1 MKSSN
6 LETVSNASNEL
17 LPSRPNTTPFP
28 VAGELAD
35 DVVPKSPRPCRWHS
49 SLFIVITLS
58 SLLPHL
64 LRAQQITTYAPPQQT
79 QETYPTAVALAEPGR
94 GAPVHI
100 LANTQSERAKV
111 IVLDG
116 EVEITYG
123 DRVITADH
131 IEYDTDTDEV
141 TATGHLLIR
150 GGENNERIEASH
162 GTFNTKTET
171 GRFYDVHGSVG
182 MAQLKAGAV
191 RKVYSNGAPFL
202 FTGRMVVKTGP
213 ESYDIYDGSVTSCLL
228 PKPDWLLTA
237 GHFSVAD
244 DTAKGYNSVFH
255 LLNLPILYLP
265 YVTHATDPN
274 LRQSGFMIPTI
285 GQSSTKGLILG
296 EQFYLVLNRSMDL
309 TIGSEYY
316 SERGFAEDATFR
328 YKGQGLDFVKFRY
341 TGLLDRLQGAA
352 NQGGEDALISL
363 RHDFGTKT
371 RIAGDV
377 EYLSSYVYREAFTE
391 NFNQAVTSDIVS
403 TLYVTHETNGMEF
416 AGYADRYQGIKLIQ
430 QGTTPEQQVHILHV
444 PTVSFDT
451 TEHRLGGLP
460 LELTL
465 DTSFSGLKR
474 TQPNFE
480 SGGVVERF
488 DIHPQAALPFAL
500 GDWHFRPSAGLE
512 ETAYSRSF
520 NPGVPPANPTED
532 LAALSRSD
540 VQVAFAV
547 RPPVI
552 ERTFEPTR
560 WTGLLG
566 DQIKHTIEPE
576 VTYRLTRGVDDF
588 RKVLRFDAT
597 DVVADTNEIEYGVT
611 QRIFRRHGSRKAC
624 AGDTSTLPNAPD
636 APDAMDLEG
645 GLNPD
650 PTLSVGNAIGADSKD
665 SCQSDELISWR
676 LTQKYFFDPNFG
688 GAVVNGRRNIF
699 DTTLGLSGVAFLTE
713 PREISPLISRLRL
726 RTSAHTDFEWDF
738 DLDTGAEKFTSS
750 NVFLDLH
757 STNGIFGALSYARL
771 DAPGRFYTE
780 GESTTTATGVTSQI
794 SDFNQVRVLVGFGSP
809 VKPGLSMAANTGL
822 DLKNLYG
829 ETSTI
834 TSPTGVVTTTTVFP
848 SLLQYA
854 TLQANYN
861 WNCCGL
867 SIEYR
872 KFELGSVRNE
882 GSYKFNFTLANIG
895 TAGNLR
901 RSERLF

>member
-1 MKSSN
+1 MQSHWPSQAK
-6 LETVSNASNEL
+6 A
-17 LPSRPNTTPFP
+17 LPFKFSRI
-28 VAGELAD
+28 
-35 DVVPKSPRPCRWHS
+35 PR
-49 SLFIVITLS
+49 LS
-58 SLLPHL
+58 
-64 LRAQQITTYAPPQQT
+64 
-79 QETYPTAVALAEPGR
+79 G
-94 GAPVHI
+94 
-100 LANTQSERAKV
+100 NKV

-123 DRVITADH
+123 NRVITADH
-131 IEYDTDTDEV
+131 IEYDTDSDEV

-162 GTFNTKTET
+162 GIFNTKTET

-182 MAQLKAGAV
+182 MAPLKAGAV
-191 RKVYSNGAPFL
+191 RKVFSNGAPFL
-202 FTGRMVVKTGP
+202 FTGRIVVKTGP

-328 YKGQGLDFVKFRY
+328 YKGSGLDFVKFRY
-341 TGLLDRLQGAA
+341 TGLLDRLQGAD

-363 RHDFGTKT
+363 RHDYGAKT

-403 TLYVTHETNGMEF
+403 TLYVTHETNGME
-416 AGYADRYQGIKLIQ
+416 AALLGDRYQGIKLIQ

-444 PTVSFDT
+444 PSASFDT
-451 TEHRLGGLP
+451 TEHRLGDLP

-488 DIHPQAALPFAL
+488 DIHPQAALPFSL
-500 GDWHFRPSAGLE
+500 GDWRFRPSVGLE

-520 NPGVPPANPTED
+520 NPAVPPANPTED

-540 VQVAFAV
+540 VQVGFSV

-560 WTGLLG
+560 WTGFLG

-576 VTYRLTRGVDDF
+576 LTYRLTRGVDDF
-588 RKVLRFDAT
+588 SKVLRFDAT
-597 DVVADTNEIEYGVT
+597 DVVADTNELEYGVT

-624 AGDTSTLPNAPD
+624 AGSTRDLPNAPD

-650 PTLSVGNAIGADSKD
+650 PTLSVGNAIGTDSKD

-688 GAVVNGRRNIF
+688 GAVLNGRRNIF
-699 DTTLGLSGVAFLTE
+699 DTTLNLSGVAFLTE
-713 PREISPLISRLRL
+713 PRKISPLISRLRL

-738 DLDTGAEKFTSS
+738 DLDTGARKFTSS

-794 SDFNQVRVLVGFGSP
+794 SDFNQVRVLIGFGSP